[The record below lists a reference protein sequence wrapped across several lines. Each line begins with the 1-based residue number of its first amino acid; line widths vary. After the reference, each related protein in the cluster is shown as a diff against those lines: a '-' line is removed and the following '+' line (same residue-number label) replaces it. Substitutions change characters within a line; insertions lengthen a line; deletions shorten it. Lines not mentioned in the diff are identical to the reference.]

1 MPCTTITS
9 GFTLNCK
16 GAIGGIKKIVLTDW
30 LNMNV
35 PGDDFTFGTG
45 ADIETIMTLFI
56 TEPDLFTY
64 EMDAQ
69 TGDFQEVY
77 TFSRENM
84 TGFYTQTVNVMLKG
98 LAADKRLEL
107 EKVAQT
113 RLVIFVQDA
122 NDNWW
127 AVGIE
132 NGADLSTATAAT
144 GKVYGD
150 GNGYTLSF
158 THDAPKRAYKL
169 NGSPFD
175 ILD

>member
-1 MPCTTITS
+1 MACTTITS

-16 GAIGGIKKIVLTDW
+16 GLVGGIKKIVLTDW
-30 LNMNV
+30 ENLNDPAN
-35 PGDDFTFGTG
+35 DITFGTG
-45 ADIETIMTLFI
+45 VDEEVVTVLFI
-56 TEPDLFTY
+56 TSPDLFTY

-107 EKVAQT
+107 EKVAKT
-113 RLVIFVQDA
+113 RLVIFVEDA
-122 NDNWW
+122 NGNWW
-127 AVGIE
+127 MVGLE

-150 GNGYTLSF
+150 GNGYTLAF
-158 THDAPKRAYKL
+158 THDSPMRAYKCA
-169 NGSPFD
+169 GAPYD

>member
-1 MPCTTITS
+1 MACTTITS

-16 GAIGGIKKIVLTDW
+16 GLIGGIKKIVLTDW
-30 LNMNV
+30 LNLNNT
-35 PGDDFTFGTG
+35 GDITFGTG
-45 ADIETIMTLFI
+45 VDEEVVMTLFI
-56 TEPDLFTY
+56 TAPDLFTY

-84 TGFYTQTVNVMLKG
+84 TGFYTQTVNIMMKG

-127 AVGIE
+127 MVGYE

-150 GNGYTLSF
+150 GNGYTLAF
-158 THDAPKRAYKL
+158 THDAPKRAYKCD
-169 NGSPFD
+169 GSPFD